1 MPIRKSVCV
10 VLALVGGL
18 AGAAGAQVTYE
29 QGGATVRFQV
39 FDPAANGGAGLWTST
54 RTAFPGQQVE
64 WRVVVSY
71 TGTRTD
77 LFALGEARYQPTVSN
92 ADNVGTGAAADQIGA
107 WRNGGNS
114 GNGLPGSMLSTAEGE
129 SGAPLATYG
138 RVNYGGVAA
147 NAATNNGHTLFR
159 HTAGSEGAPT
169 GNWLRIAGSFVSQWP
184 RELNFP
190 IPPLDVTANDI
201 NRILLGTAALQVSQ
215 SLDAAHHT
223 AGTQNLV
230 VLRQALVLSNAT
242 STRTI
247 QISSFRESFGRV
259 GGVSGADEGD
269 DRRYIAW
276 QTGPSDNWGHR
287 TIEPVIIPA
296 TITFIPSPGAGAV
309 VCAAGLMFARRRR
322 GLLVGGVRS

>member
-1 MPIRKSVCV
+1 MNCSTSAI
-10 VLALVGGL
+10 LAFVSFCGV
-18 AGAAGAQVTYE
+18 AAAQTYE
-29 QGGATVRFQV
+29 QGGATIRFQV

-92 ADNVGTGAAADQIGA
+92 ADNVGTGAAVDQIGA

-129 SGAPLATYG
+129 NGAPLATYG

-147 NAATNNGHTLFR
+147 NVATNNGHTLFR
-159 HTAGSEGAPT
+159 HTAGSDGAPT

-215 SLDAAHHT
+215 SLDGAHHT

-230 VLRQALVLSNAT
+230 VLRQALIMSNAT
-242 STRTI
+242 STRTV

-296 TITFIPSPGAGAV
+296 TITFIPSPGAVGVLGAV
-309 VCAAGLMFARRRR
+309 GFVCARRRR
-322 GLLVGGVRS
+322 GLVVQGVGS